1 MYIATENNSS
11 LKLTPQENIAS
22 RTYRVVCVDNN
33 SAILQTIEQFL
44 SAQHFSLFLIQDS
57 TNALVE
63 IPSINPDVIL
73 LDTSLPGADGYEIC
87 RLLRRQTCFNATPII
102 MMTGN
107 NGLIDRAQALLA
119 GATGFI
125 AKPFTQ
131 PALSKIVC
139 QHLL

>member
-1 MYIATENNSS
+1 MTAA
-11 LKLTPQENIAS
+11 K
-22 RTYRVVCVDNN
+22 TYKVVCIDDN

-44 SAQHFSLFLIQDS
+44 RAQHFSLFLLQDS
-57 TNALVE
+57 RNAVE
-63 IPSINPDVIL
+63 ELLSINPDIIL

-87 RLLRRQTCFNATPII
+87 RLLRRQAGFIATPII

-131 PALSKIVC
+131 PELSKIVC
-139 QHLL
+139 QHLPWKD